1 MLVPDCLQVALPQ
14 SLARRLEVLALALVL
29 ALVLVSV
36 LEKGLELDLQL
47 ELEKE
52 LVLAS
57 ASVLK
62 Q

>member
-1 MLVPDCLQVALPQ
+1 MLVPGCLQGALPQ
-14 SLARRLEVLALALVL
+14 SLARRLEGLALA
-29 ALVLVSV
+29 LVSV
-36 LEKGLELDLQL
+36 LEKGLELDLHL

>member
-1 MLVPDCLQVALPQ
+1 MGFPLLVPGCLQGALPQ
-14 SLARRLEVLALALVL
+14 SLARRLEVLALV
-29 ALVLVSV
+29 LVLV
-36 LEKGLELDLQL
+36 LGKGLELDLHL